1 MPPTDRMNIIT
12 MTVFSMGMVMY
23 RVCCHLLGAVQHGGF
38 VQGAVDAGDGGQID
52 HHAVAG
58 ALPDLEDNE
67 EQGPVRGLGV
77 PAVGLAAE
85 ENHHPVQGAVVGV
98 EEGEYEVADHD
109 PAQEV
114 GEEHQG
120 LVGLGGPLGVQL
132 VDHDGQRNGDD
143 DAQNDEDDIVKQ
155 GVAQQHGE
163 GVVVNE
169 EGKILEAHKFTVE
182 QIVQEGLPGEDLVL
196 LKGDNQAE
204 HRQIAE
210 QRVPDKRG

>member
-1 MPPTDRMNIIT
+1 M
-12 MTVFSMGMVMY
+12 
-23 RVCCHLLGAVQHGGF
+23 
-38 VQGAVDAGDGGQID
+38 
-52 HHAVAG
+52 
-58 ALPDLEDNE
+58 
-67 EQGPVRGLGV
+67 
-77 PAVGLAAE
+77 
-85 ENHHPVQGAVVGV
+85 
-98 EEGEYEVADHD
+98 
-109 PAQEV
+109 